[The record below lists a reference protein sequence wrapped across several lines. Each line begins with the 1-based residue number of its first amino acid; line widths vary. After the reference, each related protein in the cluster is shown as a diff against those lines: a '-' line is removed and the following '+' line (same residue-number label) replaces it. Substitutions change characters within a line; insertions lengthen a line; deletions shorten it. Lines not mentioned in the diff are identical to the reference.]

1 VSEKTS
7 KRTRQRVP
15 PVRST
20 ESSASFYRR
29 QAWQVVLTVAAV
41 GSTLAFALPHHSS
54 SRSALPL
61 GSLAALGPLAAHGD
75 PGALGSEGVP
85 VPDAPTLALAASP
98 SPGQSV
104 DGISCA
110 PLEQLAFHIHVHLT
124 VFVDGTARQIP
135 YSIGISD
142 PQTIGTPQGPFVAAG
157 SCFTWLHTH
166 AADGIVHIESPM
178 QRSFTLG
185 DFFDVWG
192 QPLSATRVATAGGK
206 VTAFVDGRPYL
217 GNPREIPLLAHE
229 QIQLEV
235 GRPLVKPESI
245 TFPNGL

>member
-1 VSEKTS
+1 MSEK
-7 KRTRQRVP
+7 
-15 PVRST
+15 
-20 ESSASFYRR
+20 FYRR
-29 QAWQVVLTVAAV
+29 RVWQIVLTVAAV
-41 GSTLAFALPHHSS
+41 GSTLALTLPRHGS
-54 SRSALPL
+54 SR
-61 GSLAALGPLAAHGD
+61 AA
-75 PGALGSEGVP
+75 GALGSEGVP
-85 VPDAPTLALAASP
+85 VPDAPTLALAGSP

-110 PLEQLAFHIHVHLT
+110 PVEQLAFHIHAHLT
-124 VFVDGTARQIP
+124 VFVDGAARRIP
-135 YSIGISD
+135 YGIGIAE
-142 PQTIGTPQGPFVAAG
+142 PQTTGTPQGPFVASG

-166 AADGIVHIESPM
+166 AADGIVHIESPI

-192 QPLSATRVATAGGK
+192 QPLSATRVATAGGR

-217 GNPREIPLLAHE
+217 GDPRTIPLFAHA

-245 TFPNGL
+245 SFPNGL